1 MEKVTLIIKTSYTDD
16 SEASEKKEIK
26 ACQSVEAAKQSV
38 VKELQEGFELPDD
51 CDTYAKIANELANSG
66 IMSRVS
72 GNGDIDTIWWLDN
85 GKGEQFDI
93 IQMDSSEDYYVI

>member
-26 ACQSVEAAKQSV
+26 VCQSVEAAKQSV
-38 VKELQEGFELPDD
+38 VKELQEGFELPED
-51 CDTYAKIANELANSG
+51 CNTYAKIANELANSG

-93 IQMDSSEDYYVI
+93 IQMDSSEDYYII